1 MLNPKRTKKT
11 RQYLRNNM
19 TKWEVRLWNDLKGK
33 KMFGFKI
40 RRQYGIDNYIIDFYC
55 PKLKLAIEL
64 HGEVHYYSNKMESDI
79 RKDQHLAEAG
89 IKLIRLKN
97 EDLAED
103 YESIVIYLEDKF
115 KNRARELNISIN
127 ENL

>member
-1 MLNPKRTKKT
+1 
-11 RQYLRNNM
+11 
-19 TKWEVRLWNDLKGK
+19 
-33 KMFGFKI
+33 
-40 RRQYGIDNYIIDFYC
+40 
-55 PKLKLAIEL
+55 
-64 HGEVHYYSNKMESDI
+64 MESDI

-127 ENL
+127 ENLWLNHPREVV

>member
-33 KMFGFKI
+33 KMFGFKV

-55 PKLKLAIEL
+55 PELKLAIEL
-64 HGEVHYYSNKMESDI
+64 DGEVHYYSNKMKSDL

-97 EDLAED
+97 EDMAED
-103 YESIVIYLEDKF
+103 YESIVIYLEDMF